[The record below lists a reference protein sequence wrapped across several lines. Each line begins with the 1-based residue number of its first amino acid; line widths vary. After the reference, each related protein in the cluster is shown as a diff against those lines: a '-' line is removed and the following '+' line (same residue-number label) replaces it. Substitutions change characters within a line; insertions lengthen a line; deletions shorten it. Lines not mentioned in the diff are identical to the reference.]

1 MSLSKTV
8 RTFLYEVNMEDRKFF
23 AIISR
28 MKYINRWGLMRNTI
42 TENISEHSLET
53 AFSAH
58 LLALYRNVRFGGN
71 VDPERTALLAMY
83 HDVTEIIT
91 GDLPTPIKYY
101 SEEIR
106 SEYDRVEE
114 IAKEKIIGYLP
125 DDLKEYYRPLLGK
138 TEDEAELWQLVKAA
152 DKLSALIKC
161 IEERHMGNM
170 DFSEAEK
177 STLRAVQEMGL
188 PEAEEFMKEFLPSY
202 GLTLD
207 AQI

>member
-1 MSLSKTV
+1 
-8 RTFLYEVNMEDRKFF
+8 MEGKKFF

-42 TENISEHSLET
+42 NENISEHSLET
-53 AFSAH
+53 AFIAH

-91 GDLPTPIKYY
+91 GDLPTPVKYY
-101 SEEIR
+101 NKEIKA
-106 SEYDRVEE
+106 EYDRVEE
-114 IAKEKIIGYLP
+114 IAKDKMISYLP
-125 DDLKEYYRPLLGK
+125 DDLQEYYRSLLGK
-138 TEDEAELWQLVKAA
+138 TEEEAELWQLVKAA

-161 IEERHMGNM
+161 LEERQMGNM
-170 DFSEAEK
+170 DFTAAEE
-177 STLRAVQEMGL
+177 STLEAVHSMNL
-188 PEAEEFMKEFLPSY
+188 PEAEEFIKEFLPSY

>member
-1 MSLSKTV
+1 
-8 RTFLYEVNMEDRKFF
+8 MEEKKFF

-53 AFSAH
+53 AFIAH

-71 VDPERTALLAMY
+71 VDPERVALLAMY

-91 GDLPTPIKYY
+91 GDLPTPVKYY
-101 SEEIR
+101 NKEIKA
-106 SEYDRVEE
+106 EYDRVEE
-114 IAKEKIIGYLP
+114 IAKDKLISYLP
-125 DDLKEYYRPLLGK
+125 EDLQEHYRPLLAK
-138 TEDEAELWQLVKAA
+138 TEEEAELWQLVKAA

-161 IEERHMGNM
+161 LEERQMGNM
-170 DFSEAEK
+170 DFTAAEK
-177 STLRAVQEMGL
+177 STLEAVHAMKL
-188 PEAEEFMKEFLPSY
+188 PEAEEFINEFLSSY